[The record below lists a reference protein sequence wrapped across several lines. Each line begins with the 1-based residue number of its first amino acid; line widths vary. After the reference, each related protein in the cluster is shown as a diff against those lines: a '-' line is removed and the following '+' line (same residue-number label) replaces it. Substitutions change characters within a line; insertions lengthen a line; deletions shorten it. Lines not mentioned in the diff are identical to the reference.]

1 MVAVPA
7 ADGVKLTR
15 QVADAPVPEREQD
28 PEKAPLPP
36 VVSANVAEGV
46 NAIPADVSATVTVQ
60 PDADPVLTGL
70 LQLMLAFVARK
81 LTVIMKVA
89 ELVLWVVSPP

>member
-1 MVAVPA
+1 MIAVPA

-15 QVADAPVPEREQD
+15 QVADAPVPEREQE
-28 PEKAPLPP
+28 PEKVPLPP
-36 VVSANVAEGV
+36 VASANVAEGV
-46 NAIPADVSATVTVQ
+46 NAVPADVSATVTVQ

-70 LQLMLAFVARK
+70 LQLMPVIVARR
-81 LTVIMKVA
+81 LTVIMKMA